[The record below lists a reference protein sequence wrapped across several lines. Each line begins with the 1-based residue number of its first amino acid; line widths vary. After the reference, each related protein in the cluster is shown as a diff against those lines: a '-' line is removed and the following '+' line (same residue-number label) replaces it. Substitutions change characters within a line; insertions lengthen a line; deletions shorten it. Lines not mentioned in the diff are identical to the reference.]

1 MLVSNSH
8 LPCGRSFT
16 LPLSLIAGL
25 TGCLAVLTVKL
36 PWYVL
41 PVLAAIPL
49 AAKLPVSVKSAVWLQ
64 TVLLSAATIA
74 CALGAVYLSWRIN
87 GWAAF

>member
-1 MLVSNSH
+1 
-8 LPCGRSFT
+8 

-41 PVLAAIPL
+41 AVLAAIPL
-49 AAKLPVSVKSAVWLQ
+49 AAKLPVSEKSAVWLQ
-64 TVLLSAATIA
+64 AILLSAATVA
-74 CALGAVYLSWRIN
+74 FAAGAVYLSWRIN
-87 GWAAF
+87 GWAGF